1 MLGGGRQPRPLRLRA
16 AARPHARLGGGGGG
30 AAAFL
35 LWAWRPPT
43 TFFIWQAEALLARRL
58 KIIPNLVS
66 GGGWVAKKTVGNK
79 PAIVGKVLKLAR
91 FVGPG
96 YVEINIDLEVSMMAK
111 HILSV
116 CTPISQRLVI
126 DVAFVIEGQQESELP
141 ERLLGGVRIHRIN
154 VDTAAA
160 LERADADGADA

>member
-1 MLGGGRQPRPLRLRA
+1 MPAQPPLA
-16 AARPHARLGGGGGG
+16 CG
-30 AAAFL
+30 AQAGD
-35 LWAWRPPT
+35 
-43 TFFIWQAEALLARRL
+43 AEALLARRL

-79 PAIVGKVLKLAR
+79 PAIVGKVLKLSR
-91 FVGPG
+91 FVGQG
-96 YVEINIDLEVSMMAK
+96 YIEVDIDLEVSMMAK

-126 DVAFVIEGQQESELP
+126 DVAFVLEGQQESELP

-154 VDTAAA
+154 VETAAA
-160 LERADADGADA
+160 LERADADGVDSSPPSRRSARESSPLKPALVP